1 MKKIVFILIAVCL
14 VGLGS
19 WRQFASQSVSAAD
32 QSRCEAIVKEAYAAS
47 PASIDAL
54 IGKCDEPGT
63 VAMMDARKNNLGA
76 EAAAQAVASANQQ
89 DILSI
94 LLNCALIGA
103 GIGAAGAAVGA
114 GRKRS

>member
-1 MKKIVFILIAVCL
+1 MQKIAFILVAICL
-14 VGLGS
+14 IGLGS
-19 WRQFASQSVSAAD
+19 YRQFGSQSVSVAD
-32 QSRCEAIVKEAYAAS
+32 RTRCEAIVKEAYAAS
-47 PASIDAL
+47 PQSSAML
-54 IGKCDEPGT
+54 IEKCGEPGM

-76 EAAAQAVASANQQ
+76 EAAAQSIASANHQ

-114 GRKRS
+114 GRKKA